1 MKKPGIPTD
10 EEIRLKSLKSLR
22 ILDTPPEERFD
33 RIVRMARRMFDV
45 PAAFISFIDTDR
57 QWFKASV
64 GIDFSEISR
73 NQSICAHAILGDEPF
88 IIADA
93 ATDHRFTDG
102 PLVQGDTGARF
113 YVSCPLKLANGSKVG
128 TLCIIDDHT
137 RILDDDDLM
146 LLRDLAAIVER
157 EFIVMQSAI
166 TDELTGIYN
175 RKGFILAA
183 QHSLNLCVR
192 QDLPAT
198 LAYLDL
204 SELKSINENFGHAEG
219 DRVLNDIANL
229 LKAECRPSDIFARLG
244 ADQFVSL
251 FINSPRDST
260 EGIMTRF
267 HKLLRSSKRSN
278 VMGYDCKFNYG
289 IVEYDFR
296 EHKLIETLLDDGAT
310 AMHASL
316 LAEKEDVTAA

>member
-1 MKKPGIPTD
+1 MKNPGIPAD
-10 EEIRLKSLKSLR
+10 EGIRLKSLRSLK

-45 PAAFISFIDTDR
+45 PAAFISFIDDDR
-57 QWFKASV
+57 QWFKSSI
-64 GIDFSEISR
+64 GIDFNEIAR
-73 NQSICAHAILGDEPF
+73 EQSICAHAILGDETF
-88 IIADA
+88 ILADA

-102 PLVQGDTGARF
+102 PLVQGDVNARF

-137 RILDDDDLM
+137 RILDDDDQV
-146 LLRDLAAIVER
+146 LLRDLAATVER

-175 RKGFILAA
+175 RQGFTLAA
-183 QHSLNLCVR
+183 EHSLNLCVR

-204 SELKSINENFGHAEG
+204 SEFKSINENFGHAEG
-219 DRVLNDIANL
+219 DRVLNDISRM
-229 LKAECRPSDIFARLG
+229 LKSECRPSDIFARLG
-244 ADQFVSL
+244 ADQFVAL
-251 FINSPRDST
+251 FINAPMESV

-267 HKLLRSSKRSN
+267 RKLLRNSKRTN
-278 VMGYDCKFNYG
+278 ALGYDCTFNYG

-296 EHKLIETLLDDGAT
+296 QHKLIETLLDDGAA
-310 AMHASL
+310 AMHA
-316 LAEKEDVTAA
+316 AFYADQEDVTAA

>member
-1 MKKPGIPTD
+1 MKKADIPAD
-10 EEIRLKSLKSLR
+10 EEMRLKSLRSLS

-45 PAAFISFIDTDR
+45 PAAFISFIDADR
-57 QWFKASV
+57 QWFKASI
-64 GIDFSEISR
+64 GIDFNEISR
-73 NQSICAHAILGDEPF
+73 NQSICAHAILGAEPF

-102 PLVQGDTGARF
+102 PLVQGDTNARF
-113 YVSCPLKLANGSKVG
+113 YASCPLKLPNGSTVG
-128 TLCIIDDHT
+128 TLCIVDDHT
-137 RILDDDDLM
+137 RILDDDDLV
-146 LLRDLAAIVER
+146 LLRDLAATVER
-157 EFIVMQSAI
+157 EFVVMQSAI

-204 SELKSINENFGHAEG
+204 SEFKSINENFGHAEG
-219 DRVLNDIANL
+219 DRVLNDISRL

-251 FINSPRDST
+251 FINAPGDAA
-260 EGIMTRF
+260 EDIMTRF
-267 HKLLRSSKRSN
+267 RKLLRNSKRSN
-278 VMGYDCKFNYG
+278 VMGYDCSFNYG

-296 EHKLIETLLDDGAT
+296 EHKLIETLLADGAS

-316 LAEKEDVTAA
+316 LAEEDDVTAA